1 MSIYFF
7 SRLTVDDAF
16 IGWRYGKNFV
26 DHGIWNYNPTRFDLT
41 EAYTNPLMVYLSI
54 VPNILNFNI
63 VLFYKLISLLVI
75 FLFVYFI
82 SKKFKEK
89 NLNILIFFAISGV
102 VFHIFGGLETVFFA
116 IFVCLLFIS
125 LYEEKLLNSIIFTII
140 LFLQDQKV

>member
-1 MSIYFF
+1 MTIISKKIRYIVIFFNIVDLLF

-75 FLFVYFI
+75 FL
-82 SKKFKEK
+82 
-89 NLNILIFFAISGV
+89 
-102 VFHIFGGLETVFFA
+102 
-116 IFVCLLFIS
+116 LFI
-125 LYEEKLLNSIIFTII
+125 L
-140 LFLQDQKV
+140 